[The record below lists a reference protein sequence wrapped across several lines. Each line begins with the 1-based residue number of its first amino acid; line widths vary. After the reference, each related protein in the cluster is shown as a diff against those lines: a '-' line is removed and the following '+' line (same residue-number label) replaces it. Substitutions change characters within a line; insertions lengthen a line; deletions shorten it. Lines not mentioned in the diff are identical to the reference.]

1 MTNVDR
7 DWEFSLI
14 SRLRAGDLDAVD
26 EAYRVFNRRLFGFL
40 ARLSRSREL
49 AEDLAE
55 ETWLKLVSHARDL
68 RPDTELARWLYTVGR
83 NLYFSYARSRAL
95 EAGVSAGLDFWP
107 HSIAGSSPFEDTA
120 ANETSRRIEAALAS
134 LPAMYREVLLLVG
147 VEGLTPTE
155 AAVICGVT
163 PESLRQRLHRARALL
178 SERMQGPTEATAVRT
193 REALP

>member
-1 MTNVDR
+1 MTNVNR
-7 DWEFSLI
+7 DWELSLV
-14 SRLRAGDLDAVD
+14 SRLRAGEPDAVD
-26 EAYRVFNRRLFGFL
+26 EAYRAFNGRLFGFL

-55 ETWLKLVSHARDL
+55 ETWLKLVSHARHL

-83 NLYFSYARSRAL
+83 NLYFSYCRSRAL
-95 EAGVSAGLDFWP
+95 DAGGGPSLDFWP
-107 HSIAGSSPFEDTA
+107 HSIARSSPFEETA
-120 ANETSRRIEAALAS
+120 ASETGRRIEAALAS

-147 VEGLTPTE
+147 VEGQTPTE

-178 SERMQGPTEATAVRT
+178 SERMQVTSEATVVRT
-193 REALP
+193 SEALP

>member
-1 MTNVDR
+1 MTDVDR
-7 DWEFSLI
+7 DSELSLV
-14 SRLRAGDLDAVD
+14 SRLRAGEPDAVD
-26 EAYRVFNRRLFGFL
+26 EAYRAFNGRLFAFL

-55 ETWLKLVSHARDL
+55 ETWLKLVSHTRHL

-83 NLYFSYARSRAL
+83 NLYFSYSRSRAL
-95 EAGVSAGLDFWP
+95 DSGVWPGLDFWP
-107 HSIAGSSPFEDTA
+107 HSIARSSPFEETA
-120 ANETSRRIEAALAS
+120 ANETARRVERALAS
-134 LPAMYREVLLLVG
+134 LPSMYREVLILVG

-178 SERMQGPTEATAVRT
+178 SERMQITSEATVVRT
-193 REALP
+193 SEALP